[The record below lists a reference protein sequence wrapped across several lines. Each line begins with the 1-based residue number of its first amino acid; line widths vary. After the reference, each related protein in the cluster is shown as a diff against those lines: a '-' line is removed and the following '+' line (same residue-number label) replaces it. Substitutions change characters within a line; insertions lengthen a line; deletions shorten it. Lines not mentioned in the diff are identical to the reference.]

1 MLRQFWFW
9 FPGNCFLM
17 DSALKIY
24 FFIFLF
30 FLVPNR
36 CLHRSLIAILSLPQ
50 SLTCSLMNPP
60 HPELWPRKIK
70 RPFHQ
75 NIRDGKACSHSELVF
90 HLCPTWPGG
99 SVWGFWED
107 IWTLA
112 TVKMSSLQWLYCVYI
127 PALLCLWSC
136 SLLVDW
142 WGLMAPIHFKAA
154 FPRVCPS
161 DGDLHFVF

>member
-1 MLRQFWFW
+1 MLRQFWFL

-17 DSALKIY
+17 DSALL
-24 FFIFLF
+24 FFF

-36 CLHRSLIAILSLPQ
+36 CLHRSLVAILSLPQ
-50 SLTCSLMNPP
+50 SLTCSLMNLP
-60 HPELWPRKIK
+60 HTELGPRQIK

-75 NIRDGKACSHSELVF
+75 NICDGKACSHSELVF
-90 HLCPTWPGG
+90 RLCPTWPGG
-99 SVWGFWED
+99 PARGGWEN

-112 TVKMSSLQWLYCVYI
+112 TVKTSSSQRLYFVYI
-127 PALLCLWSC
+127 PDLFCLWSC
-136 SLLVDW
+136 FSLVDW
-142 WGLMAPIHFKAA
+142 WGPMAPIHFKAT